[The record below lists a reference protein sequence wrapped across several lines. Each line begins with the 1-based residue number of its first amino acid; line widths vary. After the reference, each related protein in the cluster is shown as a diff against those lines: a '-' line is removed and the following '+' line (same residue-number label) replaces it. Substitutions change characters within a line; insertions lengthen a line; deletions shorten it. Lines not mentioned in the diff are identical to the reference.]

1 MEKFSSAFTWAI
13 GLLETKRT
21 ALNSIVC
28 LLKQAS
34 LLQEKRRGQQ
44 AAPLC
49 RVLPLGCGDHRLDLI
64 RVAALRSARVDGGGH
79 VEVRLSR
86 LDRGVGVGHGH
97 IQ

>member
-34 LLQEKRRGQQ
+34 LLQEKG
-44 AAPLC
+44 AASRPRLC
-49 RVLPLGCGDHRLDLI
+49 
-64 RVAALRSARVDGGGH
+64 AACYR
-79 VEVRLSR
+79 
-86 LDRGVGVGHGH
+86 
-97 IQ
+97 